1 MQAFDQTE
9 IRCTALDV
17 RLWMY
22 GFGCTALDV
31 WLWMYGFGC
40 MASVLMIPDVRTG
53 ASVMRLGGFDAI

>member
-17 RLWMY
+17 R
-22 GFGCTALDV
+22 
-31 WLWMYGFGC
+31 LWMYGFGC